1 MPQTNLTKTL
11 KELDEIVRWFEEQEE
26 PDVEEGLNKVK
37 VGAELVKRARKRLGE
52 LENSFEEIKRQIDE
66 E

>member
-1 MPQTNLTKTL
+1 MLQTNLTKTL